1 MAKCALSRPRIRCL
15 GGDAEHA
22 FGASEWEAWHI
33 ARDGRE
39 TIQGFWR
46 YRRRLACAT
55 GPVRACA
62 SSPRAHKAEEA
73 GVGLGTLRDT
83 PCTGQRVHGREG
95 GAKGTVLAVP
105 FWPFWPAV
113 HR

>member
-39 TIQGFWR
+39 TIQGFWSTEDGWLVQQAQYDLAQVHR
-46 YRRRLACAT
+46 ERIRLKRLAF
-55 GPVRACA
+55 V
-62 SSPRAHKAEEA
+62 
-73 GVGLGTLRDT
+73 
-83 PCTGQRVHGREG
+83 
-95 GAKGTVLAVP
+95 
-105 FWPFWPAV
+105 
-113 HR
+113 